1 LNVHTSHKRQSTQ
14 SATGLAMFTRLRLVR
29 AGGIAAAGGLMV
41 RHTLAPL
48 STAAVAS
55 PAPPV
60 CAPSKNLNGGFTH
73 FATAKELYDHI
84 RAISRDETSKE
95 FVVRN
100 FVGVI
105 EDISIQASTV
115 ETELFPLGALEYYTK
130 KNMGWEYTQE
140 EADRWQLLQRGGEQ
154 GDYRAGI
161 TQKIANV
168 IDCLKSEPLSK
179 RATITF
185 PFTGEE
191 AGGTGGSETNDWK
204 YQGMNKCCRELH
216 LYLEDG
222 KLKCTAIV
230 RMQNANIFVKNIHF
244 FATLLDVV
252 AKELNVEVGEYT
264 HWITNLCYDREATSC

>member
-1 LNVHTSHKRQSTQ
+1 VIMIG
-14 SATGLAMFTRLRLVR
+14 AALRRRVPLV
-29 AGGIAAAGGLMV
+29 A
-41 RHTLAPL
+41 L
-48 STAAVAS
+48 SRYQCRSLTTT
-55 PAPPV
+55 PV
-60 CAPSKNLNGGFTH
+60 CAPSNNLNVGFPR
-73 FATAKELYDHI
+73 FATASQLYDHI
-84 RAISRDETSKE
+84 RALSKNESKE

-105 EDISIQASTV
+105 EDVSVKASTV

-130 KNMGWEYTQE
+130 KNMGWDYTDDE
-140 EADRWQLLQRGGEQ
+140 VSKWQLAERGGEQ

-161 TQKIANV
+161 SQKISNV
-168 IDCLKSEPLSK
+168 IECLKAEPLSK

-185 PFTGEE
+185 PFTGEV
-191 AGGTGGSETNDWK
+191 AGGTGGSETNDWT

-244 FATLLDVV
+244 FATLLDHV
-252 AKELNVEVGEYT
+252 ATELDVEVGEYT
-264 HWITNLCYDREATSC
+264 HWITNLCYDRDATSC